1 MKKHHVINMLLDKE
15 AKEQGYSIEQRDAFM
30 AGIDAILEYT
40 HGTNKVELEL
50 YPDPEHDTHWER
62 EKVKFLREGFRSGYS
77 LHKMFVEI
85 KMMQEKYKKLNDAD
99 T

>member
-1 MKKHHVINMLLDKE
+1 MKKLINTLGTLLV
-15 AKEQGYSIEQRDAFM
+15 
-30 AGIDAILEYT
+30 AIIS
-40 HGTNKVELEL
+40 EL

-77 LHKMFVEI
+77 LHKMYVEI
-85 KMMQEKYKKLNDAD
+85 KKMQEKYKKLNDAA